1 MRLSAIQPSR
11 DEGAGGSE
19 RAADAVG
26 STSPFARRRARTAEE
41 LDLRER
47 KEAAAISQVELLLA
61 EKRTSLAVLRTGV
74 SIGLA
79 PLSIAALLVTLSRF
93 VDLAGNL
100 VVSIPLG
107 IGLAGLSVLS
117 IYLITRATL
126 HIHRIDRLIAEL
138 GRRTHGLR
146 AFIE

>member
-1 MRLSAIQPSR
+1 LRFVAIQPSR
-11 DEGAGGSE
+11 DEAP
-19 RAADAVG
+19 RG
-26 STSPFARRRARTAEE
+26 STSAARASED
-41 LDLRER
+41 LDPRER
-47 KEAAAISQVELLLA
+47 REAAVISQVELLLA

-79 PLSIAALLVTLSRF
+79 PLSITALLVTLSRF
-93 VDLAGNL
+93 VDLADNL

-126 HIHRIDRLIAEL
+126 HIHRIDHLIGKL
-138 GRRTHGLR
+138 GRRARGLR